1 MGEREPEIGFD
12 QAYAEPVGQ
21 TSAMDSRHWGNES
34 GNHSGHNEVGEPS
47 DSRDFNCP
55 SRPSQVRKHIVVTGM
70 VQGVGFRYESV
81 RAARRIGI
89 VGWVRNC
96 MDGSVE
102 LEIQGGPEPVAQM
115 IEWLWHGPQWAR
127 VDDVTV
133 ESEVPRDPAH
143 AERTFL
149 VVR

>member
-1 MGEREPEIGFD
+1 MDGVQPEVGFD
-12 QAYAEPVGQ
+12 AAYSEPARRVGGGL
-21 TSAMDSRHWGNES
+21 R
-34 GNHSGHNEVGEPS
+34 
-47 DSRDFNCP
+47 
-55 SRPSQVRKHIVVTGM
+55 QVRKHAVVTGM

-102 LEIQGGPEPVAQM
+102 LEFQGEPGSVAQM

-133 ESEVPRDPAH
+133 ESEPPKDVAH
-143 AERTFL
+143 AERAFT

>member
-1 MGEREPEIGFD
+1 MRREAGLTGAAGAADAAPATGAGTAGRND
-12 QAYAEPVGQ
+12 G
-21 TSAMDSRHWGNES
+21 
-34 GNHSGHNEVGEPS
+34 
-47 DSRDFNCP
+47 
-55 SRPSQVRKHIVVTGM
+55 RPSHVRKHIVVTGM

-102 LEIQGGPEPVAQM
+102 LEIQGEPEPVAQM

-133 ESEVPRDPAH
+133 ESELPKDPIH

>member
-1 MGEREPEIGFD
+1 MRREAGLTGAAGAADAAPATGTGAAERNDGRP
-12 QAYAEPVGQ
+12 
-21 TSAMDSRHWGNES
+21 RH
-34 GNHSGHNEVGEPS
+34 
-47 DSRDFNCP
+47 
-55 SRPSQVRKHIVVTGM
+55 VRKHIVVTGM

-102 LEIQGGPEPVAQM
+102 LEIQGEPEPVAQM

-133 ESEVPRDPAH
+133 ESELPKDPIH